1 MLILPIKKS
10 VKVNPSKIIYIPN
23 DRFAKKLFNL
33 SDEDFRDACQE
44 PTNLVEIKNHK
55 KLGTIR
61 SPFLIIVDEQFSFT
75 LSEPLDQFDFD
86 VLIICISEY
95 HAGNYFITPAIIYRG
110 LTGKIGRGDAEPSKD
125 QLAAIMHSL
134 EKLMFLKIEI
144 FMNELCEKADY
155 NAGKKFHIV
164 APILPAEYLTET
176 IINGKSSTVIHL
188 LEESP
193 IWRIACLKNH
203 QVLSF
208 NSELLNIPRQQ
219 NTKLNIMV
227 KFYVL
232 RRVLEIIHHN
242 LTSTITFLDVFKNCR
257 IENADNKTKLR
268 AREFMLAF
276 FKHLKTKKIIKSFEL
291 TKKGNT
297 FYSIKFTYSK
307 PKKKS

>member
-33 SDEDFRDACQE
+33 SDDDFHNACQE
-44 PTNLVEIKNHK
+44 PIKLIEIKNHK
-55 KLGTIR
+55 KFGKIS
-61 SPFLIIVDEQFSFT
+61 SPFLIIVDENLSFT

-86 VLIICISEY
+86 VLIVCISEY
-95 HAGNYFITPAIIYRG
+95 HAGNRYITPAIIYRS
-110 LTGKIGRGDAEPSKD
+110 LTGKIGRCGTEPSKD
-125 QLAAIMHSL
+125 QLAAIMQSL

-144 FMNELCEKADY
+144 TINELCEKADY
-155 NAGKKFHIV
+155 NEKKNFHIV
-164 APILPAEYLTET
+164 APILPAEYITET

-208 NSELLNIPRQQ
+208 NAEILDIPRQQ
-219 NTKLNIMV
+219 NTRLNIMV

-232 RRVLEIIHHN
+232 RRVLEIILHN
-242 LTSTITFLDVFKNCR
+242 LTSTITFSDVFKNCR
-257 IENADNKTKLR
+257 IETADNKTKLR

-276 FKHLKTKKIIKSFEL
+276 FEHLKTKGIIKSFEL

-307 PKKKS
+307 SKKKI

>member
-1 MLILPIKKS
+1 MELIQNKKN
-10 VKVNPSKIIYIPN
+10 VKINPSKVIFIPN

-33 SDEDFRDACQE
+33 SDEDFLDACQE
-44 PTNLVEIKNHK
+44 PTNLIEIKNHK
-55 KLGTIR
+55 KFGKIS
-61 SPFLIIVDEQFSFT
+61 SPFLIIVDEQLSFT

-95 HAGNYFITPAIIYRG
+95 HVGNYFITPAIIYRG
-110 LTGKIGRGDAEPSKD
+110 LTGKVGTDAMPSKD
-125 QLAAIMHSL
+125 QLNAIMHSL

-144 FMNELCEKADY
+144 FMNEICEKADY

-164 APILPAEYLTET
+164 APILPAEYTTET

-193 IWRIACLKNH
+193 IWRIAHLKNH

-208 NSELLNIPRQQ
+208 NSELLDIPRQQ
-219 NTKLNIMV
+219 NTRLNIMV

-232 RRVLEIIHHN
+232 RRILEIILHN
-242 LTSTITFLDVFKNCR
+242 MTSTITFQDVFKNCR

-276 FKHLKTKKIIKSFEL
+276 FEHLKTKKIIKSFEL

>member
-33 SDEDFRDACQE
+33 NDKDFRDACQE
-44 PTNLVEIKNHK
+44 PTNLIEIKNHK

-61 SPFLIIVDEQFSFT
+61 SPFLIIVDEQLSFT

-86 VLIICISEY
+86 VLIVCISEY
-95 HAGNYFITPAIIYRG
+95 HTGNHFITPAIIYRG
-110 LTGKIGRGDAEPSKD
+110 LTGKVNKGAEAEPSKD
-125 QLAAIMHSL
+125 QLATIMHSL
-134 EKLMFLKIEI
+134 KKLIFLKIEI
-144 FMNELCEKADY
+144 FMNELSEKTDY

-164 APILPAEYLTET
+164 APILPTEYTTET

-203 QVLSF
+203 QILSF
-208 NSELLNIPRQQ
+208 NAEILDIPRQQ
-219 NTKLNIMV
+219 NTRLNIMV

-232 RRVLEIIHHN
+232 KRILEIILHN
-242 LTSTITFLDVFKNCR
+242 LTSTITFPDVFKNCR
-257 IENADNKTKLR
+257 IENTNNKTR
-268 AREFMLAF
+268 RR
-276 FKHLKTKKIIKSFEL
+276 
-291 TKKGNT
+291 
-297 FYSIKFTYSK
+297 
-307 PKKKS
+307 

>member
-33 SDEDFRDACQE
+33 SDDDFRNACQE
-44 PTNLVEIKNHK
+44 PLKLVEIKNHK
-55 KLGTIR
+55 KFGKIS
-61 SPFLIIVDEQFSFT
+61 SPFLIIVDENLSFT

-86 VLIICISEY
+86 VLIVCISEY

-110 LTGKIGRGDAEPSKD
+110 LTGKVGTDSMPSKD
-125 QLAAIMHSL
+125 QLSAIMHSL

-144 FMNELCEKADY
+144 FMNELCEKTDY
-155 NAGKKFHIV
+155 NTEKKLHIV
-164 APILPAEYLTET
+164 APILPAEYTTET

-203 QVLSF
+203 QILSF
-208 NSELLNIPRQQ
+208 NSEILDIPRQQ
-219 NTKLNIMV
+219 NTRLNIMV

-232 RRVLEIIHHN
+232 RRILEIILHN
-242 LTSTITFLDVFKNCR
+242 LTSTITFPDVFKNCR
-257 IENADNKTKLR
+257 IENAHAEIKLR
-268 AREFMLAF
+268 AREFMLTF